1 MCHNF
6 LMYKIVHTFPIWIPF
21 ISFSALIAV
30 AKTFKTVLN
39 SNGES
44 GTLVLFLTLEEML
57 SIFHLLDVYHM
68 SDLKKKWYVLSL
80 YQSTILLYLQYQNY
94 SHFADIYFYFFKGEI
109 WVDQIYGTIAHDY
122 SFKKLQVK

>member
-1 MCHNF
+1 MV
-6 LMYKIVHTFPIWIPF
+6 KV
-21 ISFSALIAV
+21 
-30 AKTFKTVLN
+30 
-39 SNGES
+39 